1 MKSKLTISIASIL
14 SVLVLVGVG
23 FAAWVII
30 NPKVN
35 KEVDGTITAETV
47 TDKSYTLDAQITG
60 GEIVFGAPETMNNS
74 NAWFTA
80 DDKTAKEDLTAKL
93 TLTLNYKD
101 WSVIPNEFSV
111 TMKTKKGEAADTVFD
126 SLRDGTDPD
135 LTGTLAKKN
144 FIANPKITYGS
155 TTTADVTTADVKMNG
170 DAVKDAVKIA
180 KTAFKGYDTYDAT
193 DTTTEKTVTLD
204 ITITFGWGTYFTV
217 ENTGVVNP
225 YIFYNGK
232 NYEETRAEAN
242 TVINAIAKLKDV
254 KYVVTIDGTTN
265 VNGK

>member
-30 NPKVN
+30 NPNVKKDAAGN
-35 KEVDGTITAETV
+35 ITAETV

-93 TLTLNYKD
+93 TLKLNYKD
-101 WSVIPNEFSV
+101 WSVIPTEFSV
-111 TMKTKKGEAADTVFD
+111 TMKTKQGKNDDTVFN
-126 SLRDGTDPD
+126 SLRDGTDKT
-135 LTGTLAKKN
+135 LTGALANKN
-144 FIANPKITYGS
+144 FIANPTITYGS
-155 TTTADVTTADVKMNG
+155 TTATVTMNG
-170 DAVKDAVKIA
+170 DAVKIA
-180 KTAFKGYDTYDAT
+180 KTAFPDYDEN
-193 DTTTEKTVTLD
+193 DTTTDKTVTLD

-217 ENTGVVNP
+217 ENSVVNP
-225 YIFYNGK
+225 YVFYNGK
-232 NYEETRAEAN
+232 DYEKTRKEAN
-242 TVINAIAKLKDV
+242 TVINAIAQLNTV

>member
-47 TDKSYTLDAQITG
+47 TDKSYTLEAAFAAD
-60 GEIVFGAPETMNNS
+60 EKIVFGAPETMNNS

-80 DDKTAKEDLTAKL
+80 DDKTEKEDLTAKL
-93 TLTLNYKD
+93 TLTLKYKD
-101 WSVIPNEFSV
+101 WSVIPDEFSV
-111 TMKTKKGEAADTVFD
+111 TMKTKKGEAADTFFN
-126 SLRDGTDPD
+126 SLRDGTDPT
-135 LTGTLAKKN
+135 LTDTLANQN
-144 FIANPKITYGS
+144 FIANPKIAYGS
-155 TTTADVTTADVKMNG
+155 TTADVKMNG
-170 DAVKDAVKIA
+170 DPVKDAVKIA
-180 KTAFKGYDTYDAT
+180 KTAFTGYDAK
-193 DTTTEKTVTLD
+193 DTTTEKEVTLD

-217 ENTGVVNP
+217 ENTVVNP

>member
-30 NPKVN
+30 NPNVS
-35 KEVDGTITAETV
+35 KEADSTITAETV
-47 TDKSYTLDAQITG
+47 TDKSYTLEATFAAD
-60 GEIVFGAPETMNNS
+60 EKIVFGAPETMNNS
-74 NAWFTA
+74 KAWFTA

-93 TLTLNYKD
+93 TLKLNYKD
-101 WSVIPNEFSV
+101 WSVIPTEFSV
-111 TMKTKKGEAADTVFD
+111 TMKTKQGEADDTVFN
-126 SLRDGTDPD
+126 SLRDGTDTA
-135 LTGTLAKKN
+135 LKGTLANKN

-155 TTTADVTTADVKMNG
+155 TTATVTMNG
-170 DAVKDAVKIA
+170 DAVKIA
-180 KTAFKGYDTYDAT
+180 KTAFPDYDEN
-193 DTTTEKTVTLD
+193 DTTPDKTVTLD

-217 ENTGVVNP
+217 ENSVVNP
-225 YIFYNGK
+225 YVFYNGK
-232 NYEETRAEAN
+232 DYEATRKEAN
-242 TVINAIAKLKDV
+242 TVINAIAKLNTV

>member
-1 MKSKLTISIASIL
+1 
-14 SVLVLVGVG
+14 
-23 FAAWVII
+23 
-30 NPKVN
+30 
-35 KEVDGTITAETV
+35 
-47 TDKSYTLDAQITG
+47 
-60 GEIVFGAPETMNNS
+60 
-74 NAWFTA
+74 
-80 DDKTAKEDLTAKL
+80 
-93 TLTLNYKD
+93 
-101 WSVIPNEFSV
+101 
-111 TMKTKKGEAADTVFD
+111 MKTKKGEAADTVFN

-155 TTTADVTTADVKMNG
+155 TTTDVTMNG
-170 DAVKDAVKIA
+170 EAVKIA
-180 KTAFKGYDTYDAT
+180 KTAFPDYDAT
-193 DTTTEKTVTLD
+193 TGKTVTLN

-232 NYEETRAEAN
+232 KYEDTRVEAN

>member
-30 NPKVN
+30 NPNVN

-60 GEIVFGAPETMNNS
+60 GEIVFGAPETTIAG
-74 NAWFTA
+74 AWLTNP
-80 DDKTAKEDLTAKL
+80 TKEDLKAEL

-111 TMKTKKGEAADTVFD
+111 TMKTKKGEAADTVFN
-126 SLRDGTDPD
+126 SLRDGTDPT
-135 LTGTLAKKN
+135 LTDTLANQN

-170 DAVKDAVKIA
+170 DPVKDAVKIA
-180 KTAFKGYDTYDAT
+180 KTAFPDYNAT
-193 DTTTEKTVTLD
+193 DTTTEKTVKLD

-217 ENTGVVNP
+217 ENTVVNP
-225 YIFYNGK
+225 YIFYNK
-232 NYEETRAEAN
+232 KDYEKTRAEAN

>member
-30 NPKVN
+30 NPNVK
-35 KEVDGTITAETV
+35 KEADSTITAETV
-47 TDKSYTLDAQITG
+47 TDKSYTLEAAFAAD
-60 GEIVFGAPETMNNS
+60 EKIVFGAPETMNNS

-101 WSVIPNEFSV
+101 WSVIPTEFSV
-111 TMKTKKGEAADTVFD
+111 TMKTKKGEVADTVFN
-126 SLRDGTDPD
+126 SLRDGTEPT
-135 LTGTLAKKN
+135 LTGTLANKN
-144 FIANPKITYGS
+144 FIANPKIAYGS
-155 TTTADVTTADVKMNG
+155 TTADVTMNG
-170 DAVKDAVKIA
+170 DVAVKIA
-180 KTAFKGYDTYDAT
+180 KTAFTGYDETE
-193 DTTTEKTVTLD
+193 TTTEKTVSLD

-232 NYEETRAEAN
+232 NYEETRVEAN

>member
-30 NPKVN
+30 NPNVN
-35 KEVDGTITAETV
+35 KEVDSTITAETV

-60 GEIVFGAPETMNNS
+60 GEIVFGAPETTIAG
-74 NAWFTA
+74 AWLTNP
-80 DDKTAKEDLTAKL
+80 TKEDLKAEL
-93 TLTLNYKD
+93 TLTLTYND
-101 WSVIPNEFSV
+101 WNVIPDEFSV
-111 TMKTKKGEAADTVFD
+111 TMKTKKGKDADTVFN
-126 SLRDGTDPD
+126 SLRDGTDPA
-135 LTGTLAKKN
+135 LTGTLANKN

-155 TTTADVTTADVKMNG
+155 TTAVVTMNG
-170 DAVKDAVKIA
+170 NAVKIA
-180 KTAFKGYDTYDAT
+180 KTAFPDYDAT
-193 DTTTEKTVTLD
+193 TGKTVTLN

-254 KYVVTIDGTTN
+254 TYVVTIDGTTN

>member
-30 NPKVN
+30 NPNVN
-35 KEVDGTITAETV
+35 KEVDSTITAETV

-111 TMKTKKGEAADTVFD
+111 TMKTKKGEAADTVFN

-135 LTGTLAKKN
+135 LTDTLANKN

-155 TTTADVTTADVKMNG
+155 NTAVVTMNG

-180 KTAFKGYDTYDAT
+180 KTAFPDYNAT
-193 DTTTEKTVTLD
+193 DTTTEKKVTLD

-217 ENTGVVNP
+217 ENTVVNP
-225 YIFYNGK
+225 YIFYNK
-232 NYEETRAEAN
+232 KDYNEKTRAEAN

>member
-30 NPKVN
+30 NPNVN
-35 KEVDGTITAETV
+35 KEVGSTITAETV

-60 GEIVFGAPETMNNS
+60 GEIVFGAPEKTIAG
-74 NAWFTA
+74 AWLTNP
-80 DDKTAKEDLTAKL
+80 TKEDLKAEL
-93 TLTLNYKD
+93 TLTLTYND
-101 WSVIPNEFSV
+101 WNVIPDEFSV
-111 TMKTKKGEAADTVFD
+111 TMKTKNGESDDTVFN
-126 SLRDGTDPD
+126 SLRDGTAPT

-155 TTTADVTTADVKMNG
+155 TTTDVTMNG
-170 DAVKDAVKIA
+170 EAVKIA
-180 KTAFKGYDTYDAT
+180 KTAFPDYDAT
-193 DTTTEKTVTLD
+193 TGKTVTLN

-232 NYEETRAEAN
+232 KYEDTRVEAN

>member
-30 NPKVN
+30 NPNVN
-35 KEVDGTITAETV
+35 KEAESTIIAETV
-47 TDKSYTLDAQITG
+47 TDKSYTLEAAFAAD
-60 GEIVFGAPETMNNS
+60 EKIVFGAPETMNNS

-93 TLTLNYKD
+93 TLTLKYKD
-101 WSVIPNEFSV
+101 WSVIPTEFSV
-111 TMKTKKGEAADTVFD
+111 TMKTKKGEGDDVFN
-126 SLRDGTDPD
+126 SLRDGTDPA
-135 LTGTLAKKN
+135 LTGALANKN

-155 TTTADVTTADVKMNG
+155 TTADVTMNG
-170 DAVKDAVKIA
+170 AAVKIA
-180 KTAFKGYDTYDAT
+180 KTAFPDYNAT
-193 DTTTEKTVTLD
+193 NTTTDKTVTLD

-217 ENTGVVNP
+217 ENSVVNP
-225 YIFYNGK
+225 YVFYNGK
-232 NYEETRAEAN
+232 DYGEDTRKEAN
-242 TVINAIAKLKDV
+242 TVINAIAQLNTV

>member
-35 KEVDGTITAETV
+35 KEAESTITAETV
-47 TDKSYTLDAQITG
+47 TDKSYTLEATFAAD
-60 GEIVFGAPETMNNS
+60 EKIVFGAPETMNNS

-93 TLTLNYKD
+93 TLKLNYKD
-101 WSVIPNEFSV
+101 WSVIPTEFSV
-111 TMKTKKGEAADTVFD
+111 TMKTKQGEANDTVFT
-126 SLRDGTDPD
+126 SLRDGTDSA
-135 LTGTLAKKN
+135 LTGTLANKN
-144 FIANPKITYGS
+144 FIANPQITYGS
-155 TTTADVTTADVKMNG
+155 TTATVTMNG
-170 DAVKDAVKIA
+170 AAVKIA
-180 KTAFKGYDTYDAT
+180 KTAFPDYKET
-193 DTTTEKTVTLD
+193 DTTTDKTVTLD

-225 YIFYNGK
+225 YVFYNEKTYG
-232 NYEETRAEAN
+232 EDTRKEAN
-242 TVINAIAKLKDV
+242 TVINAIAQLNTV

>member
-30 NPKVN
+30 NPNVH
-35 KEVDGTITAETV
+35 KEAPGNITAETV

-60 GEIVFGAPETMNNS
+60 GEIVFGAPETMDNS
-74 NAWFTA
+74 KAWFTA

-93 TLTLNYKD
+93 TLKLNYKD

-111 TMKTKKGEAADTVFD
+111 TMKTKQGEADDTVFN
-126 SLRDGTDPD
+126 SLRNGTDSA
-135 LTGTLAKKN
+135 LTGTLAGKN
-144 FIANPKITYGS
+144 FIANPQITYGS
-155 TTTADVTTADVKMNG
+155 TTATVTMNG
-170 DAVKDAVKIA
+170 AAVKIA
-180 KTAFKGYDTYDAT
+180 KTAFPDYKEN
-193 DTTTEKTVTLD
+193 DTTTDKTVTLD

-217 ENTGVVNP
+217 ENTVVNP
-225 YIFYNGK
+225 YVFYNEKTYG
-232 NYEETRAEAN
+232 EDTRKEAN
-242 TVINAIAKLKDV
+242 TVINAIAQLNTV

>member
-30 NPKVN
+30 NPNVN
-35 KEVDGTITAETV
+35 KEAESTITAETV
-47 TDKSYTLDAQITG
+47 TDKSYTLEAAFAAD
-60 GEIVFGAPETMNNS
+60 EKIVFGAPETMNNS

-93 TLTLNYKD
+93 TLKLNYKD

-111 TMKTKKGEAADTVFD
+111 TMKTKKGEANDTVFN
-126 SLRDGTDPD
+126 SLRDGTDKT
-135 LTGTLAKKN
+135 LTGALANKN

-155 TTTADVTTADVKMNG
+155 TTADVTMNG
-170 DAVKDAVKIA
+170 AAVKIA
-180 KTAFKGYDTYDAT
+180 KTAFPDYNAT
-193 DTTTEKTVTLD
+193 DTTTDKTVTLD

-217 ENTGVVNP
+217 ENTVVNP
-225 YIFYNGK
+225 YVFYNGK
-232 NYEETRAEAN
+232 DYEKTREEAN
-242 TVINAIAKLKDV
+242 TVINAIAKLNTV

>member
-35 KEVDGTITAETV
+35 KEAESTITAETV
-47 TDKSYTLDAQITG
+47 TDKSYTLEAAFAAD
-60 GEIVFGAPETMNNS
+60 EKIVFGAPEKTIAG
-74 NAWFTA
+74 AWLTNP
-80 DDKTAKEDLTAKL
+80 TKEDLKAEL
-93 TLTLNYKD
+93 TLTLTYND
-101 WSVIPNEFSV
+101 WNVIPDEFSV
-111 TMKTKKGEAADTVFD
+111 TMKTKKGEADDTVFN

-155 TTTADVTTADVKMNG
+155 TTTDVTMNG
-170 DAVKDAVKIA
+170 EAVKIA
-180 KTAFKGYDTYDAT
+180 KTAFPDYDAT
-193 DTTTEKTVTLD
+193 TGKTVTLN

-225 YIFYNGK
+225 YIFYNK
-232 NYEETRAEAN
+232 KDYEKTRAEAN

>member
-30 NPKVN
+30 NPNVKKDAAGN
-35 KEVDGTITAETV
+35 ITAETV

-60 GEIVFGAPETMNNS
+60 GEIVFGAPETMDNS
-74 NAWFTA
+74 KAWFTA

-111 TMKTKKGEAADTVFD
+111 TMKTKQGEGDDVFG
-126 SLRDGTDPD
+126 SLRNGTDSA
-135 LTGTLAKKN
+135 LTGTLAGKN
-144 FIANPKITYGS
+144 FIANPQITYGS
-155 TTTADVTTADVKMNG
+155 TTATVTMNG
-170 DAVKDAVKIA
+170 AAVKIA
-180 KTAFKGYDTYDAT
+180 KTAFPDYNAT
-193 DTTTEKTVTLD
+193 EKTTEKTVKLD

-225 YIFYNGK
+225 YVFYNGK
-232 NYEETRAEAN
+232 DYEKTREEAN
-242 TVINAIAKLKDV
+242 TVINAIAKLNTV

>member
-47 TDKSYTLDAQITG
+47 TDKSYTLEAAFAAD
-60 GEIVFGAPETMNNS
+60 EKIVFGAPETMNNS

-80 DDKTAKEDLTAKL
+80 DDKTEKEDLTAKL
-93 TLTLNYKD
+93 TLTLKYKD

-111 TMKTKKGEAADTVFD
+111 TMKTKKGEAADTVFN

-135 LTGTLAKKN
+135 LTDTLANQN
-144 FIANPKITYGS
+144 FIANPKIAYGS
-155 TTTADVTTADVKMNG
+155 TTADVTMNG
-170 DAVKDAVKIA
+170 DPVKNAVKIA
-180 KTAFKGYDTYDAT
+180 KTAFPEYNAT
-193 DTTTEKTVTLD
+193 DTTTEKTVKLD
-204 ITITFGWGTYFTV
+204 ITITFGWGAYFTV
-217 ENTGVVNP
+217 ENTVVNP
-225 YIFYNGK
+225 YIFYNKK
-232 NYEETRAEAN
+232 NYNEETRAEAN
-242 TVINAIAKLKDV
+242 TVINAIAQLNTV

>member
-30 NPKVN
+30 NPNVN
-35 KEVDGTITAETV
+35 KKVDGTITAETV

-60 GEIVFGAPETMNNS
+60 GEIVFGAPEKTIAG
-74 NAWFTA
+74 AWLTNP
-80 DDKTAKEDLTAKL
+80 TKEDLKAEL
-93 TLTLNYKD
+93 TLTLTYND
-101 WSVIPNEFSV
+101 WNVIPDEFSV
-111 TMKTKKGEAADTVFD
+111 TMKTKNGESDDTVFN
-126 SLRDGTDPD
+126 SLRDGTAPT
-135 LTGTLAKKN
+135 LTGTLANKN
-144 FIANPKITYGS
+144 FIADPKITYGS
-155 TTTADVTTADVKMNG
+155 TTTDVTMNG
-170 DAVKDAVKIA
+170 EAVKIA
-180 KTAFKGYDTYDAT
+180 KTAFPDYDAT
-193 DTTTEKTVTLD
+193 TGKTVTLN

-242 TVINAIAKLKDV
+242 TVINAIAKLKGV

-265 VNGK
+265 VNDK

>member
-30 NPKVN
+30 NPNVN
-35 KEVDGTITAETV
+35 EEVGGTITAETV
-47 TDKSYTLDAQITG
+47 TDKSYTLEAAFAAD
-60 GEIVFGAPETMNNS
+60 EKIVFGAPETMNNS

-80 DDKTAKEDLTAKL
+80 DDKTEKEDLTAKL
-93 TLTLNYKD
+93 TLTLKYKD

-111 TMKTKKGEAADTVFD
+111 TMKTKKGEAADTVFN

-135 LTGTLAKKN
+135 LTDTLANQN
-144 FIANPKITYGS
+144 FIANPKIAYGS
-155 TTTADVTTADVKMNG
+155 TTADVTMNG
-170 DAVKDAVKIA
+170 DPVKNAVKIA
-180 KTAFKGYDTYDAT
+180 KTAFPDYNAT
-193 DTTTEKTVTLD
+193 DTTTEKTVKLD

-217 ENTGVVNP
+217 ENTVVNP

>member
-35 KEVDGTITAETV
+35 KEVEGTITAETV

-93 TLTLNYKD
+93 TLTLKYKD

-111 TMKTKKGEAADTVFD
+111 TMKTKKGKAADTVFD

-135 LTGTLAKKN
+135 LTDTLAKKN

-155 TTTADVTTADVKMNG
+155 TTADVTMNG
-170 DAVKDAVKIA
+170 DAVKNAVKIA
-180 KTAFKGYDTYDAT
+180 KTAFPDY
-193 DTTTEKTVTLD
+193 DTTTGKTVTLD
-204 ITITFGWGTYFTV
+204 IIITFGWGTYFTV
-217 ENTGVVNP
+217 ENTVVNP
-225 YIFYNGK
+225 YIFYNKK
-232 NYEETRAEAN
+232 NYNEDTRAEAN
-242 TVINAIAKLKDV
+242 TVINAIAKLKTV
-254 KYVVTIDGTTN
+254 KYFVTIDGTTN

>member
-30 NPKVN
+30 NPNVH
-35 KEVDGTITAETV
+35 KEAESTITAETV
-47 TDKSYTLDAQITG
+47 TDKSYTLEATFAAD
-60 GEIVFGAPETMNNS
+60 EKIVFGAPETMNNS

-93 TLTLNYKD
+93 TLKLNYKD

-111 TMKTKKGEAADTVFD
+111 TMKTKKGEANDTVFN
-126 SLRDGTDPD
+126 SLRDGTDKT
-135 LTGTLAKKN
+135 LTGALANKN

-155 TTTADVTTADVKMNG
+155 TTADVTMNG
-170 DAVKDAVKIA
+170 AAVKIA
-180 KTAFKGYDTYDAT
+180 KTAFPDYNAT
-193 DTTTEKTVTLD
+193 DTTTDKTVTLD

-217 ENTGVVNP
+217 ENTVVNP
-225 YIFYNGK
+225 YVFYNGK
-232 NYEETRAEAN
+232 DYEKTREEAN
-242 TVINAIAKLKDV
+242 TVINAIAKLNTV
-254 KYVVTIDGTTN
+254 KYVITIDGTTN

>member
-60 GEIVFGAPETMNNS
+60 GEIVFGAPETTIAG
-74 NAWFTA
+74 AWLTNP
-80 DDKTAKEDLTAKL
+80 TKEDLKAEL
-93 TLTLNYKD
+93 TLTLTYND
-101 WSVIPNEFSV
+101 WNVIPDEFSV
-111 TMKTKKGEAADTVFD
+111 TMKTKKGKDADTVFN
-126 SLRDGTDPD
+126 SLRDGTDPT
-135 LTGTLAKKN
+135 LTGTLANKN

-155 TTTADVTTADVKMNG
+155 TTTDVTMNG
-170 DAVKDAVKIA
+170 DAVKIA
-180 KTAFKGYDTYDAT
+180 KTAFPDYDAT
-193 DTTTEKTVTLD
+193 TGKTVTLN

-217 ENTGVVNP
+217 ENTVVNP

-232 NYEETRAEAN
+232 KYEDTRVEAN

>member
-47 TDKSYTLDAQITG
+47 TDKSYTLEAAFAAD
-60 GEIVFGAPETMNNS
+60 EKIVFGAPETTIAG
-74 NAWFTA
+74 AWLTNP
-80 DDKTAKEDLTAKL
+80 TKEDLKAEL

-144 FIANPKITYGS
+144 FIADPKITYGS
-155 TTTADVTTADVKMNG
+155 TTTDVAMNG
-170 DAVKDAVKIA
+170 EAVKIA
-180 KTAFKGYDTYDAT
+180 KTAFPNYNETE
-193 DTTTEKTVTLD
+193 TTTEKTVKLD

>member
-30 NPKVN
+30 NPNVN
-35 KEVDGTITAETV
+35 KEAESTITAETV
-47 TDKSYTLDAQITG
+47 TDKSYTLEAAFAAD
-60 GEIVFGAPETMNNS
+60 EKIVFGAPETTIAG
-74 NAWFTA
+74 AWLTNP
-80 DDKTAKEDLTAKL
+80 TKEDLTAKL

-111 TMKTKKGEAADTVFD
+111 TMKTKKGKDNDTVFD
-126 SLRDGTDPD
+126 SLRDGTDAA

-144 FIANPKITYGS
+144 FIADPTITYGS
-155 TTTADVTTADVKMNG
+155 TTATVTMNG
-170 DAVKDAVKIA
+170 DAVKIA
-180 KTAFKGYDTYDAT
+180 KTAFPDYNAT
-193 DTTTEKTVTLD
+193 DTTTDKKVTLD

-225 YIFYNGK
+225 YVFYNGK
-232 NYEETRAEAN
+232 DYEKTREEAN
-242 TVINAIAKLKDV
+242 TVINAIAQLNTV

>member
-30 NPKVN
+30 NPNVN
-35 KEVDGTITAETV
+35 KDAAGNITAETV

-60 GEIVFGAPETMNNS
+60 GEIVFGAPETMDNS
-74 NAWFTA
+74 KAWFTA

-93 TLTLNYKD
+93 TLTLKYKD

-111 TMKTKKGEAADTVFD
+111 TMKTKKGEADDTVFN
-126 SLRDGTDPD
+126 SLRDGTDQA
-135 LTGTLAKKN
+135 LTGPLAKKN
-144 FIANPKITYGS
+144 FIANPQITYGS
-155 TTTADVTTADVKMNG
+155 TTATVTMNG
-170 DAVKDAVKIA
+170 DAVKIA
-180 KTAFKGYDTYDAT
+180 KTAFPDYKET
-193 DTTTEKTVTLD
+193 DTTTDKTVTLD

-225 YIFYNGK
+225 YVFYNEKTYG
-232 NYEETRAEAN
+232 EDTRKEAN
-242 TVINAIAKLKDV
+242 TVINAIAQLNTV

>member
-30 NPKVN
+30 NPNVN
-35 KEVDGTITAETV
+35 KDAAGNITAETV
-47 TDKSYTLDAQITG
+47 TDKSYTLDAQIKG
-60 GEIVFGAPETMNNS
+60 GEIVFGAPETMDNS
-74 NAWFTA
+74 KAWFTA

-93 TLTLNYKD
+93 TLTLKYKD

-111 TMKTKKGEAADTVFD
+111 TMKTKKGEADDTVFD
-126 SLRDGTDPD
+126 SLRNGTDSA
-135 LTGTLAKKN
+135 LTGTLAGKN
-144 FIANPKITYGS
+144 FIANPQITYGS
-155 TTTADVTTADVKMNG
+155 TTATVTMNG
-170 DAVKDAVKIA
+170 AAVKIA
-180 KTAFKGYDTYDAT
+180 KTAFLDYNAT
-193 DTTTEKTVTLD
+193 ETTTEKTVKLD

-225 YIFYNGK
+225 YVFYNGK
-232 NYEETRAEAN
+232 DYEKTREEAN
-242 TVINAIAKLKDV
+242 TVINAIAKLNTV

>member
-30 NPKVN
+30 NPNVN
-35 KEVDGTITAETV
+35 KDAAGNITAETV

-60 GEIVFGAPETMNNS
+60 GEIVFGAPETTIAG
-74 NAWFTA
+74 AWLTNP
-80 DDKTAKEDLTAKL
+80 TKEDLKAEL
-93 TLTLNYKD
+93 TLTLTYND
-101 WSVIPNEFSV
+101 WNVIPDEFSV
-111 TMKTKKGEAADTVFD
+111 TMKTKKGKDADTVFN
-126 SLRDGTDPD
+126 SLRDGTDPA
-135 LTGTLAKKN
+135 LTGTLANKN

-155 TTTADVTTADVKMNG
+155 TTAVVTMNG
-170 DAVKDAVKIA
+170 NAVKIA
-180 KTAFKGYDTYDAT
+180 KTAFPDYDAT
-193 DTTTEKTVTLD
+193 TGKTVTLN

-254 KYVVTIDGTTN
+254 TYVVTIDGTTN

>member
-60 GEIVFGAPETMNNS
+60 REIVFGAPETMNNS

-80 DDKTAKEDLTAKL
+80 DDTTAKEDLTAKL

-126 SLRDGTDPD
+126 SLRGGTDPT
-135 LTGTLAKKN
+135 LTGTLANQN

-155 TTTADVTTADVKMNG
+155 TTAVVPMNG
-170 DAVKDAVKIA
+170 DAVKIA
-180 KTAFKGYDTYDAT
+180 KTAFPDY
-193 DTTTEKTVTLD
+193 DTTTGKTVTLD

-217 ENTGVVNP
+217 ENTVVNP
-225 YIFYNGK
+225 YIFYNK
-232 NYEETRAEAN
+232 KDYNEKTRAEAN
-242 TVINAIAKLKDV
+242 TVINAIAQLKTV

>member
-35 KEVDGTITAETV
+35 KEVESTITAETV
-47 TDKSYTLDAQITG
+47 TDKSYTLEAAFAAD
-60 GEIVFGAPETMNNS
+60 EKIVFGAPETMNNS

-93 TLTLNYKD
+93 TLKLNYKD

-111 TMKTKKGEAADTVFD
+111 TMKTKQGEGDDVFN
-126 SLRDGTDPD
+126 SLRNGTDSA
-135 LTGTLAKKN
+135 LTGTLAGKN
-144 FIANPKITYGS
+144 FIANPQITYGS
-155 TTTADVTTADVKMNG
+155 TTATVTMNG
-170 DAVKDAVKIA
+170 AAVKIA
-180 KTAFKGYDTYDAT
+180 KTAFPDYDET
-193 DTTTEKTVTLD
+193 DKTTDKTVTLD

-217 ENTGVVNP
+217 ENTVVNP
-225 YIFYNGK
+225 YVFYNGK
-232 NYEETRAEAN
+232 NYEDTRVEAN
-242 TVINAIAKLKDV
+242 TVINAIAKLNTV
-254 KYVVTIDGTTN
+254 KYVVIIDGTTN

>member
-30 NPKVN
+30 NPNVN
-35 KEVDGTITAETV
+35 KEAESTITAETV
-47 TDKSYTLDAQITG
+47 TDKSYTLEAAFAAD
-60 GEIVFGAPETMNNS
+60 EKIVFGAPETTIAG
-74 NAWFTA
+74 AWLTNP
-80 DDKTAKEDLTAKL
+80 TKEDLTAKL
-93 TLTLNYKD
+93 TLTLKYKD
-101 WSVIPNEFSV
+101 WSVIPTEFSV
-111 TMKTKKGEAADTVFD
+111 TMKTKKGEADDTVFN
-126 SLRDGTDPD
+126 SLRDGTDSA
-135 LTGTLAKKN
+135 LKGTLAKKN

-155 TTTADVTTADVKMNG
+155 TTADVTMNG
-170 DAVKDAVKIA
+170 AAVKIA
-180 KTAFKGYDTYDAT
+180 KTAFPDYNAT
-193 DTTTEKTVTLD
+193 DTTTDKTVTLD

-225 YIFYNGK
+225 YVFYNGK
-232 NYEETRAEAN
+232 DYEKTREEAN
-242 TVINAIAKLKDV
+242 TVINAIAQLNTV

>member
-30 NPKVN
+30 NPNVN
-35 KEVDGTITAETV
+35 KEVGSTITAETV

-101 WSVIPNEFSV
+101 WSVIPDEFSV
-111 TMKTKKGEAADTVFD
+111 TMKTKKGKDADTVFN
-126 SLRDGTDPD
+126 SLRDGTDPT
-135 LTGTLAKKN
+135 LTGTLVKKN
-144 FIANPKITYGS
+144 FIADPKITYGS
-155 TTTADVTTADVKMNG
+155 TTAVVTMNG
-170 DAVKDAVKIA
+170 DAVKIA
-180 KTAFKGYDTYDAT
+180 KTAFPDYDAT
-193 DTTTEKTVTLD
+193 TGKTVTIN

-232 NYEETRAEAN
+232 KYEETRAEAN